1 MDLDDNAYSETFTI
15 VGIISNNQNFRTLNI
30 DYSQIFVY
38 KEDFIDF
45 KTSKIFLKQEDYT
58 NNDFYLWT
66 LIMYSDTKQITN
78 NIDNTP
84 ENALIYKSMQYVSGY
99 RKDVCMDI
107 LGNRE
112 YESTSDNK
120 NILQERIK
128 TNNIDGDFNS
138 TVLIPIFSFIILILR
153 LCINKLGTRGVIV

>member
-15 VGIISNNQNFRTLNI
+15 VGIISNNQNFRTSNI
-30 DYSQIFVY
+30 DYPQIFVY

-138 TVLIPIFSFIILILR
+138 TILIPIFSFIILILR

>member
-15 VGIISNNQNFRTLNI
+15 VGIISNNQNFRTSNI
-30 DYSQIFVY
+30 DYPQIFVY